1 MDPACPSDAVTAT
14 DNNTASGRAPKRPP
28 DFLISI
34 VVSMAVWTTAV
45 SIAVYVDYLHYYEA
59 FARSSRSAYPHWEFL
74 ATEVPGYFGLWLIGI
89 ISMTVMRFR
98 LRRYLDSLESANAHL
113 AADRVRLEKAESIA
127 SFGSWELDLRDK
139 SFHGSQGAAAIYG
152 LEHSTWSIPLVQSV
166 PLPEYRPALDKALAD
181 LLAGQAPYDIQFKI
195 RRPSDGS
202 IRDIHSVAMYDRAAF
217 LVTGVI
223 HDVTEYN
230 AAQRQIQESEQRY
243 KLLADNAIDVIW
255 TTDLQGRFT
264 YVSPSILQLRGIT
277 PEEGLQ
283 TSIED
288 AITPASHAIV
298 HRAIR
303 GVVRDALAG
312 KNSEPVYLEVEQPR
326 KDGSTVWTEVT
337 TRVIFGDHGQPLGL
351 LGVSRDV
358 SLRRA
363 YREQLEMSL
372 RDKDVLLR
380 EVHHRV
386 KNNLQVIS
394 SLLNLQADSYN
405 DPQARALLKESQQ
418 RIRSMALVHE
428 KLYRSPHVSDI
439 DFPDYLTTMTHE
451 LLRSSGNGKVATHV
465 TGDAIRLDIEKAIPA
480 GLIVN
485 ELLTN
490 SLKHAF
496 PPHIRDGRIT
506 VSVRRDSAGRVE
518 LTVEDNG
525 IGMPPNLKFA
535 EMRTMGMTVIH
546 GLAVQ
551 LDGAIS
557 ILPGPGT
564 RVQLR
569 FPSGQ

>member
-1 MDPACPSDAVTAT
+1 MTVT
-14 DNNTASGRAPKRPP
+14 DNNTTSGHSPKRPP
-28 DFLISI
+28 EFLLSI

-45 SIAVYVDYLHYYEA
+45 SIAVYIDYLHSYEA
-59 FARSSRSAYPHWEFL
+59 FARSSTSAYPHWEFF
-74 ATEVPGYFGLWLIGI
+74 ATEVPGYFGLWLIGM
-89 ISMTVMRFR
+89 ISMTAMRFKA
-98 LRRYLDSLESANAHL
+98 RRYLDSIETANAHL
-113 AADRVRLEKAESIA
+113 AADRLRSERAESIA
-127 SFGSWELDLRDK
+127 SFGNWELDLK
-139 SFHGSQGAAAIYG
+139 HKTFSGSWGAATIYG
-152 LEHSTWSIPLVQSV
+152 LQHSTWSIPLVQSV

-202 IRDIHSVAMYDRAAF
+202 IRDIHSVAMYDRSAQ

-255 TTDLQGRFT
+255 TTDLQGHFT

-283 TSIED
+283 SSIED
-288 AITPASHAIV
+288 AITPASRAVV

-312 KNSEPVYLEVEQPR
+312 KNSDPVYLEVEQPR

-337 TRVIFGDHGQPLGL
+337 TRVIFDDHGQPLGL

-451 LLRSSGNGKVATHV
+451 LLRSCGNGKIATHV
-465 TGDAIRLDIEKAIPA
+465 TGEGIRLDIETAIPA

-496 PPHIRDGRIT
+496 PPHIHDGQVT
-506 VSVRRDSAGRVE
+506 VSVRRDGTGQVV
-518 LTVEDNG
+518 LIVEDNG
-525 IGMPPNLKFA
+525 IGMPPDMKIA

-546 GLAVQ
+546 GLAAQ
-551 LDGAIS
+551 LDGTIS

-564 RVQLR
+564 RIQLR